1 MLVTPPLVL
10 MTALAACGGSSGP
23 SPVPAAAP
31 TVIATPRRS
40 AGDLD
45 VATVNGRPV
54 WASCVTAQARSI
66 ATGARAAELVHARA
80 EALDQCVAFE
90 LLAQEAEKRGLSAA
104 PEVAKATRTAAVDRL
119 IDTDFEQRYRIPDDL
134 KPAVDAIMKR
144 NEWRLHVP
152 ELRSSAYARFVV
164 AKDAP
169 PELDARA
176 HALADRL
183 AAQLAGEAGLYGVH
197 LTEAARR
204 VAAGS
209 DIKLETTDVQPTDR
223 ARLVDSYAAALYAI
237 PEVGRISP
245 AVRTQWGW
253 DVVLWT
259 GGIEARE
266 RTRDELVAELFP
278 ELRRHQFQL
287 WVTQLAR
294 QRGIRIEVDQAGV
307 ALLDTGAA
315 P

>member
-1 MLVTPPLVL
+1 VL
-10 MTALAACGGSSGP
+10 LTALAACGGSSGP

-40 AGDLD
+40 ADDLE
-45 VATVNGRPV
+45 VARVKGRPV
-54 WASCVTAQARSI
+54 WASCVAAQARSI
-66 ATGARAAELVHARA
+66 AAGSHTVDLVRA

-104 PEVAKATRTAAVDRL
+104 PEVVQAARTAAVDRL
-119 IDTDFEQRYRIPDDL
+119 IDTDFEQRYRTPDDL
-134 KPAVDAIMKR
+134 KPAVDALMKR
-144 NEWRLHVP
+144 NAWRMHVP
-152 ELRSSAYARFVV
+152 DLRSSTYVRFVV
-164 AKDAP
+164 PKDAA
-169 PELDARA
+169 PELDAQAR
-176 HALADRL
+176 ALADRV
-183 AAQLAGEAGLYGVH
+183 ATQLAGETGLYGVH
-197 LTEAARR
+197 LVEAAQR

-209 DIKLETTDVQPTDR
+209 TIKLEKADVKPSDR
-223 ARLVDSYAAALYAI
+223 DHLVDAYATALYAI

-266 RTRDELVAELFP
+266 RTREEVVAEAFP

-287 WVTQLAR
+287 WVTQLAK
-294 QRGIRIEVDQAGV
+294 QLGVHIEVDQAGI
-307 ALLDTGAA
+307 AALDTGET

>member
-1 MLVTPPLVL
+1 
-10 MTALAACGGSSGP
+10 MTALAACGSSSGP
-23 SPVPAAAP
+23 PPVPAAAP
-31 TVIATPRRS
+31 AVIATPRRS
-40 AGDLD
+40 AGDLEI
-45 VATVNGRPV
+45 AMVNGRPV
-54 WASCVTAQARSI
+54 WGSCVAAQARAI
-66 ATGARAAELVHARA
+66 AAASRTAPIAPTADDARAA
-80 EALDQCVAFE
+80 ALDQCVAFE
-90 LLAQEAEKRGLSAA
+90 LLAQAAEARGLSAA
-104 PEVAKATRTAAVDRL
+104 PEVARAARTAAVDRL
-119 IDTDFEQRYRIPDDL
+119 VETDFEQRYRTPDDL

-152 ELRSSAYARFVV
+152 ELRSSAYARFIV
-164 AKDAP
+164 AKDAA

-183 AAQLAGEAGLYGVH
+183 AAELAGETGLYSVH
-197 LTEAARR
+197 LGEAARR

-209 DIKLETTDVQPTDR
+209 DIKLETADVQPTDR

-237 PEVGRISP
+237 PEVGRVSP
-245 AVRTQWGW
+245 ALRTQWGW

-259 GGIEARE
+259 GGIAARE

-278 ELRRHQFQL
+278 ELRRHQLQL

-294 QRGIRIEVDQAGV
+294 QHGVHIEVDQAGV